1 MLSFAF
7 TRDTLSPLGA
17 DNDFMDTSIGL
28 TPTLVG
34 ISGGSGSGKTT
45 LAAAIHERLG
55 DHRSAVLS
63 LDAYYKDLSCLPLK
77 ERAAVNF
84 DHPDALDVQLLTQ
97 QIRQLGGGQ
106 AVEVPCYDF
115 TTHTRR
121 PETLTLQ
128 SKTVVLIEGIL
139 LFALDSI
146 RSLLDL
152 KVFVDVP
159 PDIRFIRRLV
169 RDIQERGRTVDSCI
183 QQYYV
188 TTRPMHFAWVEPS
201 KVFADIVVSG
211 EEKVETLT
219 TLLIQRIENL

>member
-1 MLSFAF
+1 M
-7 TRDTLSPLGA
+7 
-17 DNDFMDTSIGL
+17 GL
-28 TPTLVG
+28 TPTFVG

-55 DHRSAVLS
+55 DHRSTVLS
-63 LDAYYKDLSCLPLK
+63 LDAYYKDLSRLPLK

-97 QIRQLGGGQ
+97 QIRQLGCGQ
-106 AVEVPCYDF
+106 VVEVPRYDF
-115 TTHTRR
+115 TTHTRH
-121 PETLTLQ
+121 PEPLTLQ
-128 SKTVVLIEGIL
+128 PKTVVLIEGIL

-152 KVFVDVP
+152 KVFVDVT
-159 PDIRFIRRLV
+159 PDLRFIRRLV

-183 QQYYV
+183 QQYYA